1 MPDRN
6 FYGGVLV
13 TEVGTELGILD
24 SLGNRTKIYKFGG
37 TLEGPEGGNGWA
49 LYISLDPE
57 ATPISQ
63 EQLWE
68 DGNGTQYPTFT
79 PIKCFYF

>member
-13 TEVGTELGILD
+13 TEVGTELGIMD

-37 TLEGPEGGNGWA
+37 ALEDPEGRKG
-49 LYISLDPE
+49 
-57 ATPISQ
+57 
-63 EQLWE
+63 
-68 DGNGTQYPTFT
+68 
-79 PIKCFYF
+79 